1 MRVHWLNGWLVVV
14 LVVLVL
20 AVVFGGGGVV
30 GGAVVA
36 IISLVPIVV
45 GRAGASVSSSI
56 GKVRATLHGKR
67 RNVCS
72 GKDAL
77 SHRRVLT
84 GQRLSEERGSII
96 CRR

>member
-1 MRVHWLNGWLVVV
+1 MVGWLVGWLVVV

-30 GGAVVA
+30 FGGAVVD

-56 GKVRATLHGKR
+56 GKVKATLHGKR

-84 GQRLSEERGSII
+84 G
-96 CRR
+96 